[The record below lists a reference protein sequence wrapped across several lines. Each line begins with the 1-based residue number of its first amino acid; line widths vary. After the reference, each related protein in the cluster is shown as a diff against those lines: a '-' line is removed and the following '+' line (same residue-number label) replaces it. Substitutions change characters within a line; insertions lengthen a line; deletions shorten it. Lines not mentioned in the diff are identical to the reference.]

1 LKRVGKSEKQEYSE
15 VNAPLPEN
23 SYLPEESVLSSESE
37 TSGDGDPIL
46 SGVEAL
52 TATPISE
59 QDMKLR
65 DGYFDSQTKLS
76 EPEEDSTRK
85 RSQEDSECLQERK
98 RPARGQ
104 RLPNSWALKDP
115 TY

>member
-1 LKRVGKSEKQEYSE
+1 VKSEKQECSE
-15 VNAPLPEN
+15 VNAPLLED
-23 SYLPEESVLSSESE
+23 SYLPEGSVLSSESE
-37 TSGDGDPIL
+37 TSDDGDPIL

-52 TATPISE
+52 TATQISE

-65 DGYFDSQTKLS
+65 DGYFDSQIKLS
-76 EPEEDSTRK
+76 EEDSARK

-98 RPARGQ
+98 RPVRGQ
-104 RLPNSWALKDP
+104 RFPHSWVLKDP